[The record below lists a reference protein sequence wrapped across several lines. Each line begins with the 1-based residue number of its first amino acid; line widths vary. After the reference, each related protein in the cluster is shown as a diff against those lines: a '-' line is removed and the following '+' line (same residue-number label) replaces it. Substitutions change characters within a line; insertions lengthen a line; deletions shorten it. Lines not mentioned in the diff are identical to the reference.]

1 MKLFSSLGREMRL
14 PQPTRLAADARPL
27 ARPNH
32 GAGIFGAVVTA
43 PWAHAEDGGHF
54 FTPETHEIV
63 WWAHVGDGDESG
75 PTWELPFATSVKVG
89 WQQREALRVEKN
101 AAENAAYAS
110 EKAAKAAK
118 DSELAAAKAEAAQML
133 AAAGIAEK
141 YDVRVDVSDYAH
153 AKAWKYEAPK
163 AFEIQTRS
171 HLDSVADYTGRKIAS
186 DWREKIAEICV
197 KFSKAS
203 Q

>member
-1 MKLFSSLGREMRL
+1 VKLFNSSGREMRL

-32 GAGIFGAVVTA
+32 GAGIFGAVTTA
-43 PWAHAEDGGHF
+43 PWAHAEEGGTF
-54 FTPETHEIV
+54 FAPETHEIV
-63 WWAHVGDGDESG
+63 WWAHVTSGDENG
-75 PTWELPFATSVKVG
+75 PSWELPFATVVKKG

-101 AAENAAYAS
+101 AAENVAYA
-110 EKAAKAAK
+110 AAKAAK
-118 DSELAAAKAEAAQML
+118 VEKDAELAAATAEAAKLL
-133 AAAGIAEK
+133 AAAGISEK
-141 YDVRVDVSDYAH
+141 YDVRVDVSDYGH
-153 AKAWKYEAPK
+153 AKAWGYEAPK
-163 AFEIQTRS
+163 SYEIQTRS

-197 KFSKAS
+197 KFSKTS